1 MWGMD
6 ELKKLSAEGT
16 IDTKTFLRMCMDLRD
31 AKNPP
36 PLGDLGGGTLPTT
49 PTGPSAQRVR
59 QQGRGGGGGSGDV
72 VGTAPNR
79 WQHVGR

>member
-6 ELKKLSAEGT
+6 ELKKLNAEGT

-49 PTGPSAQRVR
+49 PTTTEAPSGQRLPP
-59 QQGRGGGGGSGDV
+59 RGVDV
-72 VGTAPNR
+72 GQTAPKR